1 MTQQKLDDLFSLTPS
16 STRSGK
22 RSRINPITTNDRDEF
37 DDLFETNSSIKR
49 RRTNNNTNTKQS
61 TDVFDFDTP
70 SSSTFKKS
78 ENEKLKGSLK
88 KKRSFIDDDENKA
101 IDELFNND
109 TRKKLRRPIKQEES
123 TDLLDMFKTR
133 INTNIPQT
141 ISTIE
146 DFKTPICPKS
156 STTQKKIKM
165 FFDDSDLV
173 LLRNEQNDMVSF
185 SLLNNV
191 VKRKSSSFRK
201 IMFMSNLYWLLVDNG
216 YQKKLRQ
223 KYYTDF

>member
-22 RSRINPITTNDRDEF
+22 RSRINQITTNDRDEF

-49 RRTNNNTNTKQS
+49 RRTNNPNTKQS

-78 ENEKLKGSLK
+78 ENEKFKGSLK

-133 INTNIPQT
+133 INTNIPQP

-146 DFKTPICPKS
+146 DFKTPIAPKS

-165 FFDDSDLV
+165 FFDDTDLV
-173 LLRNEQNDMVSF
+173 LLRNEQNDIVSF
-185 SLLNNV
+185 
-191 VKRKSSSFRK
+191 
-201 IMFMSNLYWLLVDNG
+201 
-216 YQKKLRQ
+216 
-223 KYYTDF
+223 